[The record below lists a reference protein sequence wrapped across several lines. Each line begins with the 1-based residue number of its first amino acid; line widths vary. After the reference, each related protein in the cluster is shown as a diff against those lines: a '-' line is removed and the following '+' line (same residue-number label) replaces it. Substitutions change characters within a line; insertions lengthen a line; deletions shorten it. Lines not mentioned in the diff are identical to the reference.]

1 MFCVFLDIYLSSVPR
16 RLAIVMGISDALA
29 APMQSIGGLAA
40 SYAWGP
46 LLTLSRTTVLSL
58 LSRIRVGQLKIVDA
72 DGRIIIYG
80 QDEVPLEKEKTIYSV
95 PHVELAVHKDIF
107 WVRMLLF
114 ADMVGW
120 LLVTNATN
128 L

>member
-1 MFCVFLDIYLSSVPR
+1 
-16 RLAIVMGISDALA
+16 MGISDALA

>member
-1 MFCVFLDIYLSSVPR
+1 
-16 RLAIVMGISDALA
+16 MGIADALA

-80 QDEVPLEKEKTIYSV
+80 QDEVPIEKEKTIYSV
-95 PHVELAVHKDIF
+95 PHVELAIHKDIF
-107 WVRMLLF
+107 LVRMLLF
-114 ADMVGW
+114 ADMVEII
-120 LLVTNATN
+120 LVTDTTN